1 MNLPLID
8 PDTTR
13 QIEVF
18 EFAAKPLI
26 DGIFE
31 GINCTL
37 FCYGQK
43 NQINENKTQNL
54 IKKYEN
60 FKVENDLKVSIEYR
74 EIDKYILDVLFKTSK
89 DQNLILHWRLCK
101 NKNWF
106 HPRKEWLPPNSKET

>member
-13 QIEVF
+13 KIEVF
-18 EFAAKPLI
+18 ELAAKPLI

-54 IKKYEN
+54 IKNMKIS
-60 FKVENDLKVSIEYR
+60 KLKMI
-74 EIDKYILDVLFKTSK
+74 
-89 DQNLILHWRLCK
+89 
-101 NKNWF
+101 
-106 HPRKEWLPPNSKET
+106 